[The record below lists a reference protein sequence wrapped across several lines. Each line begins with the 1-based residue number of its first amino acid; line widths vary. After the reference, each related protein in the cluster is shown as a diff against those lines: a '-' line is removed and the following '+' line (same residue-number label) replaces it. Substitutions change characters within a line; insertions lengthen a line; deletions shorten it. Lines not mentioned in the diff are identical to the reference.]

1 MKQAMVVL
9 RVSLFALGFML
20 VNIGVEVSTGGQA
33 TSTFTVS
40 AFIGGVLMAVI
51 LAWIR
56 SKTRLTKFGVIS
68 VFWFTLFVI
77 QMFNN
82 LLEALFFTNV
92 FPSTKEFVE
101 AIYVSMLTV
110 LVEAFMAGVLFT
122 SKKADLSLSSA
133 LHGYFDRR
141 SRFSWSWRITAA
153 SLAYFPIYLFFGML
167 ASPFIISYY
176 MEPSLGLKLPPFTVI
191 VPLEFLRGF
200 LYVISL
206 LPILASINR
215 DRKIQYTTVA
225 SLLYVAGALIPL
237 ILESSLP
244 PAIVPVHCVELLAD
258 SLAYGL
264 IVVRLLG

>member
-1 MKQAMVVL
+1 
-9 RVSLFALGFML
+9 
-20 VNIGVEVSTGGQA
+20 
-33 TSTFTVS
+33 
-40 AFIGGVLMAVI
+40 MAVI

-176 MEPSLGLKLPPFTVI
+176 MGAIARPQATAVH
-191 VPLEFLRGF
+191 
-200 LYVISL
+200 
-206 LPILASINR
+206 R
-215 DRKIQYTTVA
+215 DRSPRISTRLPLRYISTTYT
-225 SLLYVAGALIPL
+225 SI
-237 ILESSLP
+237 
-244 PAIVPVHCVELLAD
+244 HQ
-258 SLAYGL
+258 
-264 IVVRLLG
+264 

>member
-20 VNIGVEVSTGGQA
+20 VNMGVEVSTGGQA

-122 SKKADLSLSSA
+122 SKKADLSLFSA

-141 SRFSWSWRITAA
+141 SRFSWSWRITA
-153 SLAYFPIYLFFGML
+153 
-167 ASPFIISYY
+167 
-176 MEPSLGLKLPPFTVI
+176 
-191 VPLEFLRGF
+191 
-200 LYVISL
+200 
-206 LPILASINR
+206 
-215 DRKIQYTTVA
+215 A